1 MLFGAV
7 VRSLGD
13 IKRPYCPSRSPQ
25 WRERG
30 GSGQFH
36 CEDETFEIGFPSP
49 RGIMTATDDDTIT
62 VHCEC
67 ITITPVH
74 GAGRLLALADVVVEI
89 GGITVQINA
98 VRVEQAPAGTA
109 VRLPLDRQGRP
120 LVVLPEE
127 VREALG
133 DTVLAAG
140 IEVGILKERF
150 AVTA

>member
-1 MLFGAV
+1 
-7 VRSLGD
+7 
-13 IKRPYCPSRSPQ
+13 
-25 WRERG
+25 
-30 GSGQFH
+30 
-36 CEDETFEIGFPSP
+36 
-49 RGIMTATDDDTIT
+49 MTIADDDTIAI
-62 VHCEC
+62 HCQC
-67 ITITPVH
+67 IAITPVH
-74 GAGRLLALADVVVEI
+74 GAGRLLAVADVVVEI
-89 GGITVQINA
+89 AGVTIEINA
-98 VRVEQAPAGTA
+98 VRVEQDPAGTA